1 MTTAPSRRTNASRT
15 TASRTTASRTLGRRT
30 LTTAAAWSVPIVAVA
45 AAAPLAAASTTP
57 PPAPSVRSVEY
68 TSFTAESFREEQ
80 INVNRPL
87 AIAITGQLT
96 AGELVT
102 LTVAP
107 RMTRSGS
114 GDSRATPLRITA
126 ADGPNFSVVSSS
138 VGSDGSQ
145 TLLLRTNRDLADGS
159 YRKTIAWV
167 PVDGRTQEQTA
178 DLLLTWPLGTY
189 TAPITVIVAGVAG
202 SEQAYTL
209 NRTPVGGAEE

>member
-1 MTTAPSRRTNASRT
+1 MTTAPSRRTTASGT
-15 TASRTTASRTLGRRT
+15 TASSTTASGTVPRRAV
-30 LTTAAAWSVPIVAVA
+30 TAAAWSVPIVAVA

-87 AIAITGQLT
+87 AISITGQLS

-126 ADGPNFSVVSSS
+126 ADGPNFSVVSTS
-138 VGSDGSQ
+138 VGADGSQ

>member
-1 MTTAPSRRTNASRT
+1 MTTAPSRRTTASGTAASST
-15 TASRTTASRTLGRRT
+15 TACGTVPRRAV
-30 LTTAAAWSVPIVAVA
+30 TAAAWSVPIVAVA

-87 AIAITGQLT
+87 AISITGQLS

>member
-1 MTTAPSRRTNASRT
+1 MTTAPSRRT
-15 TASRTTASRTLGRRT
+15 TASRTTASGTVPRRAV
-30 LTTAAAWSVPIVAVA
+30 TAAAWSVPIVAVA

-87 AIAITGQLT
+87 AISITGQLS

-126 ADGPNFSVVSSS
+126 ADGPNFSVVSTS
-138 VGSDGSQ
+138 VGADGSQ